1 MRKKKKR
8 RVERETKTRERREED
23 LEETSAI
30 QDKWKKKTRDNR
42 RTIRPEVCGHPD
54 IKHVCDVRKK
64 THNLVGLRDTRNTK

>member
-42 RTIRPEVCGHPD
+42 ITIRPEVCGHPD
-54 IKHVCDVRKK
+54 IKHV
-64 THNLVGLRDTRNTK
+64 

>member
-30 QDKWKKKTRDNR
+30 QDKWKKNTRDNR

-54 IKHVCDVRKK
+54 IKHV
-64 THNLVGLRDTRNTK
+64 